1 MMATDSEAIV
11 IWAIP
16 DLETWATFERAWDRG
31 ALAQW
36 RHRLIAL
43 GTDVQRTL
51 MVDAP
56 LSPMRIGRQPAV
68 EDRLPLSEIGP

>member
-1 MMATDSEAIV
+1 MSTDTEAIV

-16 DLETWATFERAWDRG
+16 DLADLGGVRTGMGRG

-36 RHRLIAL
+36 RTRLIAL
-43 GTDVQRTL
+43 GTDLHRTL

-56 LSPMRIGRQPAV
+56 LGPMRIGRQPIVA
-68 EDRLPLSEIGP
+68 DRLPLSEIGP